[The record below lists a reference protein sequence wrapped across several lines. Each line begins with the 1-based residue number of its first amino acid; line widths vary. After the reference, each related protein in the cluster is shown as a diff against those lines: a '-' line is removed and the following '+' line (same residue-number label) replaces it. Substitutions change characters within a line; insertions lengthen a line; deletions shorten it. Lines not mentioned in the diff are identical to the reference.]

1 MSQTVIPIFYE
12 VEPPDVKTQIGS
24 LGSIFEED
32 RVWRPVGDVEKW
44 KQALYEVV
52 SISGYYSRDW
62 LVIFICS
69 NHFGTSLYMC
79 SDLFINILG
88 KMKRK

>member
-1 MSQTVIPIFYE
+1 M
-12 VEPPDVKTQIGS
+12 KTQIGS

-62 LVIFICS
+62 LVIFIV
-69 NHFGTSLYMC
+69 L
-79 SDLFINILG
+79 IILALHCICVVIFS
-88 KMKRK
+88 